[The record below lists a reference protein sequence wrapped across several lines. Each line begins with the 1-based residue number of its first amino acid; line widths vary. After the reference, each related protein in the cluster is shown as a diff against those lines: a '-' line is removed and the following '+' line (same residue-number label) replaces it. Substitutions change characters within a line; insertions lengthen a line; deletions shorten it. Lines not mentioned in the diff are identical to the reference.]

1 MLISWLGF
9 NYFKLQN
16 NEHSLIF
23 NPYSLD
29 KVTKMSKAKADII
42 LFTDPSKV
50 AQAKVEETAFM
61 VTSPGEYELKD
72 IFIYGY
78 AIEDKIVYS
87 VTMEDINIVFL
98 GEFNHQELSNG
109 DLELIEGA
117 DILILPVGG
126 GDLTTAK
133 EANRIINQV
142 EPRVVIPS
150 CYALSGFKFKAEK
163 IDSFIKE
170 FGVKPEEM
178 DKFRIK
184 KKDLQAED
192 VKLIILKPKQWFL

>member
-16 NEHSLIF
+16 NEHTLIF

-29 KVTKMSKAKADII
+29 KTTKMPKAKADMI
-42 LFTDPSKV
+42 LFTEPTKV
-50 AQAKVEETAFM
+50 AQTKCDENAFIIA
-61 VTSPGEYELKD
+61 SAGEYELKD
-72 IFIYGY
+72 IFIYGQEIKGQLVY
-78 AIEDKIVYS
+78 A

-98 GEFNHQELSNG
+98 GEFGHQELSNG

-133 EANRIINQV
+133 EATRLINQV
-142 EPRVVIPS
+142 EPRVVIPG
-150 CYALSGFKFKAEK
+150 CYMVGSFKFKADK
-163 IDSFIKE
+163 VDNFIKE

-178 DKFRIK
+178 EKLRIK
-184 KKDLQAED
+184 KKDLIAED
-192 VKLIILKPKQWFL
+192 VKLIILKPKE